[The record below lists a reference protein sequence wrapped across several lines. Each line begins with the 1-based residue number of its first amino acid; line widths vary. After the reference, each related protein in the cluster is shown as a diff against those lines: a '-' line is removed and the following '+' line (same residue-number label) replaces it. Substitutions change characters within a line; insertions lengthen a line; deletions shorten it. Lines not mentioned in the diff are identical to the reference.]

1 MPTKRKP
8 PSSHAQPIPLMPAL
22 HCQSNQQYQQYKRR
36 HIGKGDGVFL
46 DSHGRVI
53 QTRGMV
59 STTPAASSSSVTYPS
74 FSSNARATRK
84 SYQLGSRAVAIQ
96 HIEYLPDTVLH
107 ALCRANSFD
116 PIKGPPAPRRLP
128 SSILHM
134 CITQGLA
141 QYLQSFLP
149 VPRTDSVSLP
159 LDLPSLLRPLICH
172 PPLSFDHGLSRR
184 QLLTPA
190 PIRTEQLLAQVQ
202 HWEEKQKQEKMK
214 ECRKDRKNRRMS
226 EEVGLKERREEER
239 EEVEE
244 EKVGKMEEE
253 RREEEREEVEEEK
266 VGKMEEAANERDM
279 ERDDLNKLLT
289 SLSKHAQETVMATG
303 DPTREWEK
311 RKREKRAEGEGKHT
325 MVVAAPI
332 RLIFDPSI
340 DDVSPGGG
348 SFVVRYFLGKR
359 LQEALVLCLDKEAE
373 KGRKCKEEQG
383 QDIEQGIKLV
393 SLLQSTRL
401 YRASVQG
408 PMGVFPDGSQS
419 VSFLR
424 FKPPLFASSCDRIR
438 TTSDGKP
445 TIERKY
451 EDAIAERLDELLELA
466 ECEIPFFARRTEEV
480 AQGERRARKE
490 IDARAAWILGRGPLP
505 YEKIEFYGSEKEGQE
520 EQGAWEECEWRR
532 GRNHGCGRQE
542 SPGSVIIDLL
552 TGKLK
557 GPETD
562 HGPQKRDKRESEGG
576 GEGSGQEKGP
586 GIGCIFLL
594 EPLSAGLTWTVSRCT
609 EEDTDSTPCRPLPR
623 PFLSPSP
630 STQPLAYLTLNMFDM
645 AYTDEN
651 ESAHLRTEKGKGR
664 GEGGDLDVLLNRFA
678 PAANDDVLVAPP
690 LLRYPR
696 LPYGGGDGVPRVLM
710 DTCSTPR
717 PGTSSISSSLES
729 GKNLLAVS
737 NRALLELLQ
746 QTPDWRHPPA
756 TFTSS
761 FRTVNPSATLYSK
774 STLSSCI
781 TFPQLRAMSFPPR
794 PPSLYTYI
802 TDLNFSR
809 PLHFPSLITGV
820 VVYFLSR
827 PSLRSLALPLSCP
840 YLSDSTS
847 QPCLLSLLQTSW
859 TDKQYAAHKT
869 SDILVPPS
877 HPPALALVE
886 NTSNVANEILLSLFL
901 QANDPGVF
909 HMWGYF
915 DDFPEDGEKAG
926 QEEGKDLQLELV
938 NVRKREAQR
947 GQVDVDDEGV
957 GIGGTEDKPG
967 IAREKEAEV
976 ARLGR
981 QRVPEGDTNLFPPQ
995 QHPRGSCIAAKEVVA
1010 PSVLSSS
1017 SPSSFSPSTAFY
1029 TSSLSPSS
1037 VPIPSTP
1044 MKSSAFIPK
1053 SSRQM
1058 DNAGQRQSKED
1069 GVRGGLLDEFFKLR
1083 RPQARH
1089 QASSSLRKDPNC
1101 GNSVDVS
1108 TSRNPD
1114 SASESCAP
1122 AKCDSMQTS
1131 QLSRQGTPIASS
1143 LHSAVTNSFSSV
1155 SPPSS
1160 RPPAATCLIAEHILD
1175 LDNGSFVAGLS
1186 HTHNITVIDVPLY
1199 SETRRGRRKGGNR
1212 NGKERGMDLILDEVT
1227 GVRLLGLTEVVSSP
1241 ADPAFAAYRQAI
1253 RSLIEQSTRFDVI
1266 FLFLLPECDPLLH
1279 TPAIRAIQNS
1289 FFNSRAEVVVRVVV
1303 PGEDGPQ
1310 KGESR
1315 TTPLQRMIRAAVNEA
1330 QRRKMDRK
1338 TKSIDGDAWL
1348 QRVCARIENVD
1359 QASFLSSFPSLN
1371 MWSALLMLHS
1381 MPLRRLL
1388 SSPPS
1393 VLHNAFP
1400 TLSKSALDMFASLCQ
1415 VNLSREA
1422 VSHLAAL
1429 LPMECDEE
1437 ARDFDRGEATMDR
1450 GKGGFLQRGYQ
1461 HLYDYEQDTWPSA
1474 HALND
1479 TQMWQLQH
1487 QYLPPSLARDAYFNR
1502 QHQQMSSNSPAEGSA
1517 LPFPLPPQPQKRW
1530 QRTDTYPRHDL
1541 PGRLHKNSP
1550 HSTTFASTQHP
1561 WSKQQQQQQQR
1572 VQQKNNYATLRP
1584 FVQSAH
1590 PLFRPAASSF
1600 HSPLPHV
1607 PLPIASNPKRAHVGL
1622 DLSPEATGLSG
1633 GQTRL
1638 RFLPNERGG
1647 E

>member
-1 MPTKRKP
+1 
-8 PSSHAQPIPLMPAL
+8 MPAL
-22 HCQSNQQYQQYKRR
+22 HCQSNQQYQQHKRR

-53 QTRGMV
+53 QTRGIV
-59 STTPAASSSSVTYPS
+59 STTPAASSSSVTYSS

-96 HIEYLPDTVLH
+96 RIEYLPDTVLH
-107 ALCRANSFD
+107 ALRRANSFD

-128 SSILHM
+128 SSVLHL

-141 QYLQSFLP
+141 QYFQSFQP
-149 VPRTDSVSLP
+149 ASRIDSVSLP
-159 LDLPSLLRPLICH
+159 LDLLSLLRPLICH

-190 PIRTEQLLAQVQ
+190 PVRTEQLLAQVQ
-202 HWEEKQKQEKMK
+202 HWEEKQKQEMMK
-214 ECRKDRKNRRMS
+214 GCHKDRKTRRMS
-226 EEVGLKERREEER
+226 EEMGLKERREEER
-239 EEVEE
+239 EEEEE
-244 EKVGKMEEE
+244 EKVGEA
-253 RREEEREEVEEEK
+253 
-266 VGKMEEAANERDM
+266 EEAASERDM
-279 ERDDLNKLLT
+279 ERDDLNKVLM
-289 SLSKHAQETVMATG
+289 SLSKHVQEAVMATG

-340 DDVSPGGG
+340 DDVNPGGG
-348 SFVVRYFLGKR
+348 SFVVRSFLGKR

-373 KGRKCKEEQG
+373 IGRKGKEEQG
-383 QDIEQGIKLV
+383 QDIVQGIKLL
-393 SLLQSTRL
+393 SLLQLTRL
-401 YRASVQG
+401 YQASVQG
-408 PMGVFPDGSQS
+408 PMGGFPDGSQG

-424 FKPPLFASSCDRIR
+424 FKPSLFASSCDRIC
-438 TTSDGKP
+438 TTSEGKP

-451 EDAIAERLDELLELA
+451 KDAIAERLDELLELA

-480 AQGERRARKE
+480 ARGERRARKE

-505 YEKIEFYGSEKEGQE
+505 YERIEFFGSEKEEQE

-552 TGKLK
+552 TGKLE
-557 GPETD
+557 GPGTD

-576 GEGSGQEKGP
+576 GEGSGQEKRP
-586 GIGCIFLL
+586 EIGCIFLL
-594 EPLSAGLTWTVSRCT
+594 EPLSAGLTWTFSRCT
-609 EEDTDSTPCRPLPR
+609 EEDTDTPCRPLPR

-651 ESAHLRTEKGKGR
+651 ESAHRRTEKRKGR

-696 LPYGGGDGVPRVLM
+696 LPYIGGDGVPRVLM
-710 DTCSTPR
+710 DTCWTPR
-717 PGTSSISSSLES
+717 SGIPSISSSLES

-746 QTPDWRHPPA
+746 QTPAWRHPPA
-756 TFTSS
+756 TFASS
-761 FRTVNPSATLYSK
+761 FYTVNPSATLYSK
-774 STLSSCI
+774 STPSSCI
-781 TFPQLRAMSFPPR
+781 TFPQLRAISFPPR

-802 TDLNFSR
+802 TDLNLSR
-809 PLHFPSLITGV
+809 PIHFPSLITGV

-840 YLSDSTS
+840 YLSDSIS

-859 TDKQYAAHKT
+859 MDKQYAAHKT
-869 SDILVPPS
+869 SDIFVPPS
-877 HPPALALVE
+877 LPPALALVE

-915 DDFPEDGEKAG
+915 DDFPEGGEKAG
-926 QEEGKDLQLELV
+926 QEDGKDLQLELV

-957 GIGGTEDKPG
+957 GMGGTEDNPG

-976 ARLGR
+976 ARLHR
-981 QRVPEGDTNLFPPQ
+981 QRVTEGETNLFPPQ
-995 QHPRGSCIAAKEVVA
+995 QHPRGSCAAKEVVA

-1017 SPSSFSPSTAFY
+1017 SPSSFSPSAAFY

-1037 VPIPSTP
+1037 VPIPTTP
-1044 MKSSAFIPK
+1044 MKSSAFVPK
-1053 SSRQM
+1053 TSRQM
-1058 DNAGQRQSKED
+1058 DNAAQRQSKED

-1083 RPQARH
+1083 RPKARH
-1089 QASSSLRKDPNC
+1089 QASSSLRKDTNC

-1122 AKCDSMQTS
+1122 AKCDSVQTS
-1131 QLSRQGTPIASS
+1131 QLSRQGTPIALS
-1143 LHSAVTNSFSSV
+1143 LHSAVTNSLSSV

-1160 RPPAATCLIAEHILD
+1160 RPPAATCLMAEYLLD

-1199 SETRRGRRKGGNR
+1199 SETRRGRKKGGNR
-1212 NGKERGMDLILDEVT
+1212 NVNERGMDLILDEVT

-1241 ADPAFAAYRQAI
+1241 ADPAFAAYKQAI

-1266 FLFLLPECDPLLH
+1266 FLFLLPEGDPLLH

-1310 KGESR
+1310 KGENR

-1338 TKSIDGDAWL
+1338 TKSINGDAWL

-1429 LPMECDEE
+1429 LPMEYDEE
-1437 ARDFDRGEATMDR
+1437 ARDFDRGEATMDG
-1450 GKGGFLQRGYQ
+1450 GKDRFLQKGYQ
-1461 HLYDYEQDTWPSA
+1461 HLYDHQQDAWPSA

-1502 QHQQMSSNSPAEGSA
+1502 QHQQMSSNSPAEGSDP
-1517 LPFPLPPQPQKRW
+1517 PFPLLPQPQKRW
-1530 QRTDTYPRHDL
+1530 QGTDTYPRRDL
-1541 PGRLHKNSP
+1541 PGRLDKNST
-1550 HSTTFASTQHP
+1550 HSTTFPSTQHP
-1561 WSKQQQQQQQR
+1561 WSKQQQQQQQH
-1572 VQQKNNYATLRP
+1572 VQQKHIYATLRP
-1584 FVQSAH
+1584 FRRSTH
-1590 PLFRPAASSF
+1590 PSFRPAASSF